1 VHGVAFERVWGGVRM
16 NKICKV
22 KLSKSITPPAKRKQW
37 ERILEN
43 ALSKKEEE
51 IKQSILNKIQKR
63 ILEGEL

>member
-1 VHGVAFERVWGGVRM
+1 M